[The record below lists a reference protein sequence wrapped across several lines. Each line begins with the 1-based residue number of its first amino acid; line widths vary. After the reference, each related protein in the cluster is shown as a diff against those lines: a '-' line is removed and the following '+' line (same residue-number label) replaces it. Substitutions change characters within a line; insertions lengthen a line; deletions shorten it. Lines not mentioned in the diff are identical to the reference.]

1 MSNTDEKYLWCL
13 ERALKCKSKK
23 EFHDRFKKAYRASKD
38 NGWYDEVTSHM
49 EKYVHPRKYTLDE
62 VKEIAKKYKT
72 KHDFIVSE
80 PVIYGWCVRHG
91 FLDEVTNGL
100 ESCGG
105 FNKRCI
111 YVYLFKNKVCYV
123 GLTYNIHERHKQHI
137 SGNHYSAVY
146 SYAQQ
151 NGIEIPEPEQITEY
165 LDIKE
170 AKKLENYYI
179 KKYEKEGYFVLNRVS
194 GGAVGGN
201 IEKYSL
207 DDCINEAKDCKT
219 RKEFED
225 KNRYLYMK
233 VKKHKWDDLVFSH
246 MDKDVAK
253 KIKGEKIRKA
263 KIGKPLNIKDWKTF
277 SERHSHFAV
286 EKYSLSG
293 NKLGEY
299 VSAHD
304 ASRKNGCCN
313 VNSIYQCCKGKQKT
327 ACGFVWR
334 YKDKERRWKYEKK
347 KPNYGSSKKVDKYS
361 LDGEFLKTYN
371 SIKEAAIDI
380 GHEFS
385 SNLISQC
392 CKGIRESTCGFKW
405 KYNEKIETENA

>member
-23 EFHDRFKKAYRASKD
+23 EFHDRFKKAYRAAKD

-179 KKYEKEGYFVLNRVS
+179 KKYEKEGYF
-194 GGAVGGN
+194 
-201 IEKYSL
+201 
-207 DDCINEAKDCKT
+207 
-219 RKEFED
+219 
-225 KNRYLYMK
+225 
-233 VKKHKWDDLVFSH
+233 
-246 MDKDVAK
+246 
-253 KIKGEKIRKA
+253 
-263 KIGKPLNIKDWKTF
+263 
-277 SERHSHFAV
+277 
-286 EKYSLSG
+286 
-293 NKLGEY
+293 
-299 VSAHD
+299 
-304 ASRKNGCCN
+304 
-313 VNSIYQCCKGKQKT
+313 
-327 ACGFVWR
+327 
-334 YKDKERRWKYEKK
+334 
-347 KPNYGSSKKVDKYS
+347 
-361 LDGEFLKTYN
+361 
-371 SIKEAAIDI
+371 
-380 GHEFS
+380 
-385 SNLISQC
+385 
-392 CKGIRESTCGFKW
+392 
-405 KYNEKIETENA
+405 